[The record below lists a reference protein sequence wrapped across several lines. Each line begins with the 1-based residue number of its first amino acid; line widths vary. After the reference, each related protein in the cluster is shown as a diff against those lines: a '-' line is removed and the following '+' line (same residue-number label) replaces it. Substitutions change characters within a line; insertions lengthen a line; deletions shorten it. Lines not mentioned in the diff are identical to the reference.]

1 MSASACFVP
10 RPHNCALTSEDTEDS
25 GARTG
30 QTNLA
35 SDSQMEDGHQCECEL
50 EATQCG
56 IEVRENRADD
66 EWRIGGRMICR
77 MNECA
82 EDNYEQV

>member
-1 MSASACFVP
+1 MIHTIFVKSGQV
-10 RPHNCALTSEDTEDS
+10 TSGQVKPVQVNS
-25 GARTG
+25 GHVKSGQVKSG

-66 EWRIGGRMICR
+66 EWRIGGRMI
-77 MNECA
+77 
-82 EDNYEQV
+82 